1 MVRLIGYTDPFSARA
16 GERVDFMV
24 SASGAYEA
32 RIVRL
37 IHGDHDPRGPGLKVE
52 PCAIALEGGAR
63 HAGREQP
70 LRTGSYVEVDDPSG
84 TLAALDSFTL
94 HVLVY
99 ATTPSKGPQGLMT
112 CWAREAGAGYG
123 LFLGADGDVELRLGE
138 RRLGTGRALQPGRW
152 YAATGRY
159 DAETGVATVD
169 QAPLVA
175 WSSDTQAVHGG
186 TYAGAAPRG
195 AAPRAPAGT
204 AFVLA
209 GAYRALELCFN
220 GKLEAPIVAAAALTD
235 AELRELG
242 AALTSSVRGLVAAWD
257 LGGDHASTVARDDG
271 PRGLHGR
278 VVNAPTR
285 AVTGA
290 RWSGEELNFRS
301 APEQYAAMH
310 FHDDDLAD
318 ASWSPDFALV
328 IPEAM
333 RSGFYAAHLLADDGA
348 EDWVPFVVSATKTAA
363 RADVV
368 LLAPTLSYLAYANE
382 HMVADPERCAR
393 SGIAYEEY
401 LASATDYERRLFR
414 YIVDNRLHS
423 TYDAHTDGT
432 GVCYASSRR
441 PLANVRPSYNKPSQ
455 HFRIPHQLGADLYL
469 VDWLE
474 GRGIEYDV
482 VSDHVLHEE
491 GVEVLAPYRVVMTGT
506 HPEYTSEPMLV
517 ALEQHVEG
525 GGRLMYMG
533 GNGFYWVTS
542 VDPSRPH
549 LIEIRRGEAGTRT
562 WNALPGENHHS
573 TTGEPGGIWRSRG
586 RPPQRLVAIG
596 FTAQGTDQGRP
607 YRRSPAS
614 HHPDAA
620 FIFEGIDDELIGD
633 FGIYMEAAGGW
644 EVDRYDTDLGSPFHA
659 LVLATATGFSD
670 TYQHAIEEV
679 LDGMNP
685 TEGGTVSPLVRAD
698 LVYCAFASGG
708 AVLSTG
714 SITWAGSLS
723 HDGYRNNVSR
733 LTENVLRA
741 FAAVDE
747 LPGQPRQEQTG

>member
-1 MVRLIGYTDPFSARA
+1 MRLIGYTDPFSARA
-16 GERVDFMV
+16 GDRVDFMV

-52 PCAIALEGGAR
+52 RCDVALQGGAR
-63 HAGREQP
+63 HPGREQP
-70 LRTGSYVEVDDPSG
+70 LRTGSYVEIDDDAG
-84 TLAALDSFTL
+84 CLAALESFTL

-112 CWAREAGAGYG
+112 RWARDAAAGYG
-123 LFLGADGDVELRLGE
+123 LFLGANGEVELRLGE
-138 RRLGTGRALQPGRW
+138 WRLGTGRPLPPGRW
-152 YAATGRY
+152 YAATARY
-159 DAETGVATVD
+159 DAATGVATVD
-169 QAPLVA
+169 QAPLVE
-175 WSSDTQAVHGG
+175 WSSDALGVRAEAH
-186 TYAGAAPRG
+186 AGAPPR
-195 AAPRAPAGT
+195 PPAQT
-204 AFVLA
+204 SFVLA
-209 GAYRALELCFN
+209 GADRAPELCFN

-235 AELRELG
+235 AELLEL
-242 AALTSSVRGLVAAWD
+242 ADRPIASARGLVAGWD
-257 LGGDHASTVARDDG
+257 LGGDHASAIAHDRG
-271 PRGLHGR
+271 PHGLHGR

-290 RWSGEELNFRS
+290 RWTGGELDFRR

-310 FHDDDLAD
+310 FHDDDLED
-318 ASWSPDFALV
+318 AGWSPDFALV
-328 IPEAM
+328 IDEAM
-333 RSGFYAAHLLADDGA
+333 RSGFYAAHLVADDGA
-348 EDWVPFVVSATKTAA
+348 EDWIPFIVSATRTRA
-363 RADVV
+363 RAQVA

-382 HMVADPERCAR
+382 HMVADPERSAR

-401 LASATDYERRLFR
+401 LASGTEYERTLFR
-414 YIVDNRLHS
+414 YIVDHRLHS
-423 TYDAHTDGT
+423 TYDAHSDRT

-474 GRGIEYDV
+474 ARGIEYDV
-482 VSDHVLHEE
+482 ISDNVLDEDGIE
-491 GVEVLAPYRVVMTGT
+491 ALAPYRVVMTGT
-506 HPEYTSEPMLV
+506 HPEYTSERMLV
-517 ALEQHVEG
+517 ALERHLQG

-542 VDPSRPH
+542 IDPSRPH
-549 LIEIRRGEAGTRT
+549 LIEIRRGESGTRT

-586 RPPQRLVAIG
+586 RPPQRLVAVG
-596 FTAQGTDQGRP
+596 FTAQGTDEGRP

-620 FIFEGIDDELIGD
+620 LFFEGVDDELIGD

-644 EVDRYDTDLGSPFHA
+644 EVDRYDTRLGSPFHA
-659 LVLATATGFSD
+659 MVLATATGFSD

-679 LDGMNP
+679 LDGTNP
-685 TEGGTVSPLVRAD
+685 AEGGTVSPLVRAD
-698 LVYCAFASGG
+698 LVYCAFAGGG

-714 SITWAGSLS
+714 SITWAGSLA
-723 HDGYRNNVSR
+723 HDGYRNNVAR
-733 LTENVLRA
+733 VTENVLRA
-741 FAAVDE
+741 FATVDH
-747 LPGQPRQEQTG
+747 LPGQPRQEPSR